1 VAVNQDSESQ
11 STSVDGRRVFRI
23 VVDVLATGEQVA
35 ALQEVIGEAICGAPG
50 LHPGPCRIAWS
61 IAHTTE
67 DEDEDDPDVSYGLD
81 REAVDAAYEHLQPV
95 KVWPRS
101 AVDASLG
108 LT

>member
-1 VAVNQDSESQ
+1 MAVNQDSESQ
-11 STSVDGRRVFRI
+11 PTSADGRRVFRI

-67 DEDEDDPDVSYGLD
+67 DEDEDVSYGLD
-81 REAVDAAYEHLQPV
+81 REAVDAAYEHLLPV

-108 LT
+108 LS